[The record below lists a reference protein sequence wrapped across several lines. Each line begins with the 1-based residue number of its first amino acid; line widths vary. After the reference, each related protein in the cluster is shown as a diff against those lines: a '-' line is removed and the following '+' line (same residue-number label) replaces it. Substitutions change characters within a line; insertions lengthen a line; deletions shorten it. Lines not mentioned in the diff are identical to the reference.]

1 MPIRQV
7 EIALEMPDRK
17 TRPSPSR
24 ANDSPPEAPPRLT
37 RVTPA
42 MPTTQPRT
50 LLALS
55 RSVWKTSAASRMH
68 MKVELDSMIELAMP
82 VALDSPM

>member
-1 MPIRQV
+1 
-7 EIALEMPDRK
+7 
-17 TRPSPSR
+17 
-24 ANDSPPEAPPRLT
+24 
-37 RVTPA
+37 

-50 LLALS
+50 FLALS

-82 VALDSPM
+82 VAFESPM